1 MWVCQN
7 YNKLLFSILRKAKKQ
22 GSPQGNRFVRERQ
35 SLRLMLRSF
44 TAVQDNRKGA
54 VQDRNDA
61 VQDDKKGAEV

>member
-44 TAVQDNRKGA
+44 TAVQD
-54 VQDRNDA
+54 
-61 VQDDKKGAEV
+61 DKKGAEV

>member
-7 YNKLLFSILRKAKKQ
+7 YNKLLFSILRKAKKH
-22 GSPQGNRFVRERQ
+22 GSPQGNRLVCERQ
-35 SLRLMLRSF
+35 SLRLVLRSF